1 MKNLLQK
8 WLLASRP
15 KTLPAAIAPAVIGNV
30 LAFRDGNY
38 DLLIGFSCIVISL
51 IMQVLANFAN
61 DLFDHEKG
69 TDTPDRL
76 GPTRATASGLISV
89 NGMRIAIAILI
100 AIAGVFAIPLIMVRG
115 WIVIVLGLIIVISA
129 LLYSGGKT
137 AYGYHGL
144 GDLFVFVFFGLM
156 ATIGTYYM
164 ISGKVSEE
172 SVVYS
177 ITMGAL
183 IVNILVVNNT
193 RDRFTDKASEKN
205 TLAVKLGRNGMNWE
219 FFINLLVAFGLII
232 GYMIVRRADFATLII
247 LLSLPLARKNFLNF
261 IQKEGR
267 ELNSVLAE
275 TARFTIIFALFLG
288 TGLLLGF

>member
-1 MKNLLQK
+1 MKNSLQK

-15 KTLPAAIAPAVIGNV
+15 KTLPAAIAPAIIGNV

-38 DLLIGFSCIVISL
+38 DLLIGFSCVVISL
-51 IMQVLANFAN
+51 IMQVLANIAN

-76 GPTRATASGLISV
+76 GPIRATASGLISR
-89 NGMRIAIAILI
+89 NGMRTAIVVLI
-100 AIAGVFAIPLIMVRG
+100 TIAGIFALPLILARG
-115 WIVIVLGLIIVISA
+115 WIVIVLGLLIVISA

-156 ATIGTYYM
+156 ATIGTYFM
-164 ISGKVSEE
+164 ISGRVSEE
-172 SVVYS
+172 SVIYS
-177 ITMGAL
+177 IAMGAL

-193 RDRFTDKASEKN
+193 RDRFTDEASGKN
-205 TLAVKLGRNGMNWE
+205 TLAVKLGRNRMNLE
-219 FFINLLVAFGLII
+219 FLFNLLVAFGLII
-232 GYMIVRRADFATLII
+232 GYVLVQRVDFATLLI
-247 LLSLPLARKNFLNF
+247 LMSLPIARKNYLNF

-267 ELNSVLAE
+267 ELNLVLAE
-275 TARFTIIFALFLG
+275 TARFTIIFAL
-288 TGLLLGF
+288 LLSAGVLLRF

>member
-38 DLLIGFSCIVISL
+38 DLLIGFSCVVISL

-89 NGMRIAIAILI
+89 NGMRTAIAIII
-100 AIAGVFAIPLIMVRG
+100 AIAGVFAIPLIMARG
-115 WIVIVLGLIIVISA
+115 WIAIILGLIIVISA

-164 ISGKVSEE
+164 ISGKVTEE

-193 RDRFTDKASEKN
+193 RDRITDQVGGKN
-205 TLAVKLGRNGMNWE
+205 TLAVKLGRNAMNWE
-219 FFINLLVAFGLII
+219 FLINLFVAFGLII
-232 GYMIVRRADFATLII
+232 AYIIVRRVDFATLIVF
-247 LLSLPLARKNFLNF
+247 LSLPLARKNFLNF

-275 TARFTIIFALFLG
+275 TARFTIIFALLLSA
-288 TGLLLGF
+288 GLLLGY

>member
-38 DLLIGFSCIVISL
+38 DLMIGFSCVVISL

-89 NGMRIAIAILI
+89 NGMRTAIAIII
-100 AIAGVFAIPLIMVRG
+100 AIAGVFAIPLIMARG
-115 WIVIVLGLIIVISA
+115 WIVIILGLIIVISA

-164 ISGKVSEE
+164 ISGKVTEE

-193 RDRFTDKASEKN
+193 RDRITDQVGGKN
-205 TLAVKLGRNGMNWE
+205 TLAVKLGRNAMNWE
-219 FFINLLVAFGLII
+219 FLINLIVAFGLII
-232 GYMIVRRADFATLII
+232 AYIIVRRVDFATLIVF
-247 LLSLPLARKNFLNF
+247 LSLPLARKNFLNF

-275 TARFTIIFALFLG
+275 TARFTIIFALLLSA
-288 TGLLLGF
+288 GLLLGY

>member
-38 DLLIGFSCIVISL
+38 DLLIGFSCVVISL

-89 NGMRIAIAILI
+89 NGMRTAIAIII
-100 AIAGVFAIPLIMVRG
+100 AIAGVFAIPLIMARG
-115 WIVIVLGLIIVISA
+115 WIVIILGLIIVISA

-164 ISGKVSEE
+164 ISGKVTEE

-193 RDRFTDKASEKN
+193 RDRITDQVGGKN
-205 TLAVKLGRNGMNWE
+205 TLAVKLGRNAMNWE
-219 FFINLLVAFGLII
+219 FLINLIVAFGLII
-232 GYMIVRRADFATLII
+232 AYIIVRRVDFATLIVF
-247 LLSLPLARKNFLNF
+247 LSLPLARKNFLNF

-275 TARFTIIFALFLG
+275 TARFTIIFALLLSA
-288 TGLLLGF
+288 GLLLGY

>member
-38 DLLIGFSCIVISL
+38 DLLIGFSCVVISL

-89 NGMRIAIAILI
+89 NGMRTAIAIII
-100 AIAGVFAIPLIMVRG
+100 AIAGVFAIPLIMARG
-115 WIVIVLGLIIVISA
+115 WIVIILGLIIVISA

-164 ISGKVSEE
+164 ISGKVTEE

-193 RDRFTDKASEKN
+193 RDRITDQVGGKN
-205 TLAVKLGRNGMNWE
+205 TLAVKLGRNAMNWE
-219 FFINLLVAFGLII
+219 FLINLFVAFGLII
-232 GYMIVRRADFATLII
+232 AYIIVRRVDFATLIVF
-247 LLSLPLARKNFLNF
+247 LSLPLARKNFLNF

-275 TARFTIIFALFLG
+275 TARFTIIFALLLSA
-288 TGLLLGF
+288 GLLLGY